1 MFSISKLCPRVHLS
15 KYNWSDAIN
24 KHKFYQSKFI
34 VWVVLVLEYKSAI
47 FLS

>member
-1 MFSISKLCPRVHLS
+1 MPIY
-15 KYNWSDAIN
+15 KY
-24 KHKFYQSKFI
+24 KVYQSKFV